1 MNSIVSLV
9 IARAAN
15 GMIGVQGRIPW
26 RIPED
31 MKHFR
36 AVTMGKPC
44 IMGRKTWESLPKKPL
59 PGRTNI
65 VITRDRALRAEGAV
79 LALSFEEALARAE
92 AEAPEEI
99 AVIGGAEI
107 YQLAMA
113 YAGRVYLTEVHT
125 ELEGDTSMPPLGP
138 AEWKESAR
146 EDHPGEGAGDLPFS
160 FITLERNPLP
170 SRSSLQATS

>member
-44 IMGRKTWESLPKKPL
+44 IMGRKTWDSLPKKPL
-59 PGRTNI
+59 PGRANI
-65 VITRDRALRAEGAV
+65 VLTRDDSFRAEGAAV
-79 LALSFEEALARAE
+79 AHTFDEALALA
-92 AEAPEEI
+92 AGADEI
-99 AVIGGAEI
+99 AVIGGADI
-107 YQLAMA
+107 YVAALP
-113 YAGRVYLTEVHT
+113 YAHRIYLTEVHA
-125 ELEGDTSMPPLGP
+125 EFDGDVSMPAFDSL
-138 AEWKESAR
+138 AWKEVRRADQPPR
-146 EDHPGEGAGDLPFS
+146 ENAPAFS
-160 FITLERNPLP
+160 FITLER
-170 SRSSLQATS
+170 R